1 MTRGTSAG
9 DNVNASANAIALRLA
24 RWFDERL
31 SDTDVQPTSM
41 ARLYG
46 LEVLDL
52 EPLHVRTVF
61 VAEARSMA
69 AVLEHPSV
77 TEGFSF
83 DAAAIV
89 EFPWLRAET
98 MAARP
103 GEYGRRERGRLVRV
117 CTYEGGAATLC
128 RVGELEVCSEQR
140 S

>member
-1 MTRGTSAG
+1 MTRGASA
-9 DNVNASANAIALRLA
+9 NANTSANAIALRLA

-31 SDTDVQPTSM
+31 TDTDVQPTST

-52 EPLHVRTVF
+52 EPLLVRTVF
-61 VAEARSMA
+61 VAEARTMS

-77 TEGFSF
+77 TEGFMF

-89 EFPWLRAET
+89 EFPWLRADA
-98 MAARP
+98 MAVRP

-117 CTYEGGAATLC
+117 STYEGGAATLC
-128 RVGELEVCSEQR
+128 RVGDLEVCAERQ
-140 S
+140 